1 MTQQTEVLE
10 RELRIAA
17 RPETVFGFFVEPAK
31 LMRWMGKQ
39 ATLDPR
45 PGGICRI
52 DINGYTARGEYVEV
66 TPHSRIVFTWGWET
80 EGSTPRPGESTV
92 EVTLTPDG
100 DGTLVRLRHI
110 GLNAE
115 ERANH
120 GLGWDQF
127 LPRLAECV
135 EEPGLGANSS
145 AMPAKS

>member
-1 MTQQTEVLE
+1 MTQQQSDVLE

-17 RPETVFGFFVEPAK
+17 RPEIVFAFFTDPAK
-31 LMRWMGKQ
+31 MIRWMGKQ

-52 DINGYTARGEYVEV
+52 DIHGYITRGEYLEV
-66 TPHSRIVFTWGWET
+66 VPHSRVVFTWGWED

-92 EVTLTPDG
+92 EISLTPDG
-100 DGTLVRLRHI
+100 AGTILRLRHL

-115 ERANH
+115 ERTKH

-127 LPRLAECV
+127 LPALVAE
-135 EEPGLGANSS
+135 
-145 AMPAKS
+145 AKSV